1 MKFGAQIKSRV
12 AALEAF
18 ISRDAFIDYDGLKRI
33 IDDGMNESSKRLTW
47 RREFHELY
55 LEEIRRVRSFLECQ
69 AQGHFIAD
77 VFGLTKARVPL
88 NVLLDFVELNKAGFD
103 KITKKFDK
111 IACYL
116 HVRWKLLGV
125 SIDTKDELIDHLRMR
140 NAVMHRTRATRG
152 ADEASSL
159 RHFCQLSVGT
169 RESSS
174 PWRCARSRS
183 GSEARARGGPSWRC
197 SLWRARRCTRRCRTR
212 RGSSSRSCRTS
223 RWSRCHGTPPSSS
236 EPAGPSSCS
245 RGSLATRESRPAPRC
260 SSSSSS
266 CSARRR
272 PRWSRPRRRRPSR
285 RRACLGGGGPSS
297 PSAASPTCA
306 SSPRSGRATCRG
318 GRPSSPRRGRRCSSA
333 PSRPTLTRAAGWPW

>member
-55 LEEIRRVRSFLECQ
+55 LEEIRRVRSFLEGQ

-77 VFGLTKARVPL
+77 VFGSHSKARVPL

-111 IACYL
+111 
-116 HVRWKLLGV
+116 VPGRGLGPSPCHSPDPTASLADRV
-125 SIDTKDELIDHLRMR
+125 LPPRPLEAARRK
-140 NAVMHRTRATRG
+140 HRHEGRADRSPPDAERRHAPNRATRV

-159 RHFCQLSVGT
+159 RHFCLRRQPVGT

-183 GSEARARGGPSWRC
+183 GSEARRDTSETLPRHFRDTFETLPRHLREAR
-197 SLWRARRCTRRCRTR
+197 A
-212 RGSSSRSCRTS
+212 
-223 RWSRCHGTPPSSS
+223 
-236 EPAGPSSCS
+236 
-245 RGSLATRESRPAPRC
+245 
-260 SSSSSS
+260 
-266 CSARRR
+266 
-272 PRWSRPRRRRPSR
+272 
-285 RRACLGGGGPSS
+285 
-297 PSAASPTCA
+297 
-306 SSPRSGRATCRG
+306 
-318 GRPSSPRRGRRCSSA
+318 
-333 PSRPTLTRAAGWPW
+333 

>member
-111 IACYL
+111 
-116 HVRWKLLGV
+116 VPG
-125 SIDTKDELIDHLRMR
+125 
-140 NAVMHRTRATRG
+140 RG
-152 ADEASSL
+152 L
-159 RHFCQLSVGT
+159 
-169 RESSS
+169 
-174 PWRCARSRS
+174 
-183 GSEARARGGPSWRC
+183 GPSP
-197 SLWRARRCTRRCRTR
+197 
-212 RGSSSRSCRTS
+212 
-223 RWSRCHGTPPSSS
+223 CHSPDPT
-236 EPAGPSSCS
+236 A
-245 RGSLATRESRPAPRC
+245 SLADRVLPPRP
-260 SSSSSS
+260 
-266 CSARRR
+266 
-272 PRWSRPRRRRPSR
+272 
-285 RRACLGGGGPSS
+285 LE
-297 PSAASPTCA
+297 AAW
-306 SSPRSGRATCRG
+306 RKHRHEGRADR
-318 GRPSSPRRGRRCSSA
+318 SPPDAERRHAPNPCDPRGRRSQLSAALLPALCRYARELEPLALRALTLRERGAARHFRDTSETLPLPRHFRDTSDALMRGLQRRGQKTRRLVLRRARAHTHTHSLTTLAHAHRALHCSCRGA
-333 PSRPTLTRAAGWPW
+333 PVR

>member
-55 LEEIRRVRSFLECQ
+55 LEEIRRVRSFLEGQ

-77 VFGLTKARVPL
+77 VFGSHSKARVPL

-111 IACYL
+111 
-116 HVRWKLLGV
+116 VPGRGLGPSPCHSPDPTASLADRV
-125 SIDTKDELIDHLRMR
+125 LPPRPLEAARRK
-140 NAVMHRTRATRG
+140 HRHEGRADRSPPDAERRHAPNRATRV

-159 RHFCQLSVGT
+159 RHFCLRRQPVGT

-183 GSEARARGGPSWRC
+183 GSEARRDTSETLPRHFRDTFETLPRHFREPLPRHFRDTSGALMRGLQRRGQKTRSSC
-197 SLWRARRCTRRCRTR
+197 LGARARARTHAR
-212 RGSSSRSCRTS
+212 THTHSLTHTAHPRAPGLALFMPWARPWGS
-223 RWSRCHGTPPSSS
+223 
-236 EPAGPSSCS
+236 
-245 RGSLATRESRPAPRC
+245 
-260 SSSSSS
+260 
-266 CSARRR
+266 
-272 PRWSRPRRRRPSR
+272 
-285 RRACLGGGGPSS
+285 CL
-297 PSAASPTCA
+297 
-306 SSPRSGRATCRG
+306 
-318 GRPSSPRRGRRCSSA
+318 
-333 PSRPTLTRAAGWPW
+333 LLQ